1 MQVKNELR
9 KKYKEIRKNVE
20 NRNEKNTLIND
31 FLCNSDCFKNCD
43 TVLFYAALSDEVN
56 LDFSIKY
63 AIDNNKKVALPV
75 CIDNNGKMQYYYIDS
90 LNDIEIASFG
100 VREPDVNKCKEVDD
114 FSKSICIVPAI
125 VNVCPGIFQCISK
138 QITENFGQS
147 LFVNRS
153 QQFFLWNF
161 YFKFNSPLLCQSG
174 EILINRVDDSTDI
187 IFFRIQFKTFI
198 FRFTEIK

>member
-63 AIDNNKKVALPV
+63 AIDNKLH
-75 CIDNNGKMQYYYIDS
+75 
-90 LNDIEIASFG
+90 F
-100 VREPDVNKCKEVDD
+100 
-114 FSKSICIVPAI
+114 
-125 VNVCPGIFQCISK
+125 
-138 QITENFGQS
+138 
-147 LFVNRS
+147 LFVLTIMVKCN
-153 QQFFLWNF
+153 
-161 YFKFNSPLLCQSG
+161 
-174 EILINRVDDSTDI
+174 I
-187 IFFRIQFKTFI
+187 IT
-198 FRFTEIK
+198 

>member
-100 VREPDVNKCKEVDD
+100 VREPNVNKCKEVDD

-125 VNVCPGIFQCISK
+125 AYDKFGYRLGYGKGYYDRFYLL
-138 QITENFGQS
+138 ITEYALACNMMN
-147 LFVNRS
+147 LYAKNY
-153 QQFFLWNF
+153 L
-161 YFKFNSPLLCQSG
+161 
-174 EILINRVDDSTDI
+174 LINTMFPSI
-187 IFFRIQFKTFI
+187 I
-198 FRFTEIK
+198 

>member
-90 LNDIEIASFG
+90 LNDIAIAYDKFG
-100 VREPDVNKCKEVDD
+100 YRLGYGKGYYDR
-114 FSKSICIVPAI
+114 FLSAYHGICIGVQYDELVCEKLFIDKYDVPVDYI
-125 VNVCPGIFQCISK
+125 
-138 QITENFGQS
+138 ITQNGVF
-147 LFVNRS
+147 
-153 QQFFLWNF
+153 
-161 YFKFNSPLLCQSG
+161 
-174 EILINRVDDSTDI
+174 ST
-187 IFFRIQFKTFI
+187 KLGG
-198 FRFTEIK
+198 KNG

>member
-63 AIDNNKKVALPV
+63 AIDNNKKVA
-75 CIDNNGKMQYYYIDS
+75 CYYPY
-90 LNDIEIASFG
+90 
-100 VREPDVNKCKEVDD
+100 
-114 FSKSICIVPAI
+114 
-125 VNVCPGIFQCISK
+125 
-138 QITENFGQS
+138 QS
-147 LFVNRS
+147 YGGGFDAVS
-153 QQFFLWNF
+153 
-161 YFKFNSPLLCQSG
+161 
-174 EILINRVDDSTDI
+174 
-187 IFFRIQFKTFI
+187 
-198 FRFTEIK
+198 

>member
-114 FSKSICIVPAI
+114 FSNSICIVPAI
-125 VNVCPGIFQCISK
+125 AYDKFGYRLGYGKGYYDRFLSAYHGICIGVQYDELVCDKLFIDKYDVPVDYI
-138 QITENFGQS
+138 ITQNGVF
-147 LFVNRS
+147 
-153 QQFFLWNF
+153 
-161 YFKFNSPLLCQSG
+161 
-174 EILINRVDDSTDI
+174 ST
-187 IFFRIQFKTFI
+187 KLGG
-198 FRFTEIK
+198 KNG